1 MKQWKLSRDEWM
13 AVYDNFKTKVS
24 MWLSVSCDITLLW
37 NGELKGLSI
46 YEKEENREHRKSLE
60 THEKCY
66 KSLERVKKAWNSF
79 EWEHRK
85 SLETHEE
92 CYKSLERV
100 KKAWNSF
107 EKEHWKSLETH
118 EECYKSL
125 ERVKKACT
133 ASKKNTEKCFI
144 ITWKGEKAWKRF
156 EKEHWRFFY
165 NHLKRWKAWN
175 SFEVLV
181 IWLWVFTGK
190 WHTAGPA
197 V

>member
-100 KKAWNSF
+100 KKA
-107 EKEHWKSLETH
+107 
-118 EECYKSL
+118 
-125 ERVKKACT
+125 CT

>member
-1 MKQWKLSRDEWM
+1 MPIEGWITLKQYLGTYFGPVRNSPFCPKNSRALRIFKIVSLVWRLYTNQWHTFIKHMKQWKLSRDEWM

-85 SLETHEE
+85 SLETH
-92 CYKSLERV
+92 
-100 KKAWNSF
+100 
-107 EKEHWKSLETH
+107 
-118 EECYKSL
+118 
-125 ERVKKACT
+125 
-133 ASKKNTEKCFI
+133 
-144 ITWKGEKAWKRF
+144 
-156 EKEHWRFFY
+156 
-165 NHLKRWKAWN
+165 
-175 SFEVLV
+175 
-181 IWLWVFTGK
+181 
-190 WHTAGPA
+190 
-197 V
+197 

>member
-24 MWLSVSCDITLLW
+24 MWLSVSCDITLFW

-85 SLETHEE
+85 SLETHE
-92 CYKSLERV
+92 K
-100 KKAWNSF
+100 
-107 EKEHWKSLETH
+107 
-118 EECYKSL
+118 CYKSL

-133 ASKKNTEKCFI
+133 ALKKNTEKCFI
-144 ITWKGEKAWKRF
+144 ITWKGEKHGTAWKFWWFDYEFSRESGTLQDLQCRCMIF
-156 EKEHWRFFY
+156 EGASWSTFSQTKKTRIC
-165 NHLKRWKAWN
+165 HL
-175 SFEVLV
+175 
-181 IWLWVFTGK
+181 
-190 WHTAGPA
+190 
-197 V
+197 